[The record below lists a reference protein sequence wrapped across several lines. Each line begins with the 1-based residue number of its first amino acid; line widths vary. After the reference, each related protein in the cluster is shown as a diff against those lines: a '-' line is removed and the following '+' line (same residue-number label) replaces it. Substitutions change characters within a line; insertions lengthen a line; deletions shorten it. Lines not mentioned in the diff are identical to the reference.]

1 MRNRVPAPLFV
12 LLMVLFLTG
21 CRSQESGTHIV
32 RSPTVP
38 FDELFVLEDTVRLDP
53 AILIGQ
59 VIFVDINTKGEI
71 LISDYQTNLTY
82 LFSSSG
88 NHLQSYSAFTCL
100 SDDVH
105 FYPRSTH
112 FLGDEHV
119 VTMQFAGPAVVF
131 NLDGTCYA
139 STKML
144 MPYAKAICIQQDS
157 IFAQQIGSILAQQIM
172 NGEQATANVYS
183 PMLEKIEEIPIEPP
197 RLIFLNRNF
206 AGQAGRT
213 IDCFDDGPYYLYAE
227 SMDAMPVRA
236 SSSGIQYR
244 PDFFEWRPEDL
255 SDGPPDDKS
264 HRRRQMEYPYA
275 IAVFALDG
283 STRMVVT
290 NNLDSKWHL
299 SDILA
304 FEQVGL
310 NIASNSGQFSARS
323 TISPVY
329 PRGTANGYFY
339 VVGENELLPDGSYGT
354 PLILRYKFIPPEKE

>member
-1 MRNRVPAPLFV
+1 MQSRIPAPLFV
-12 LLMVLFLTG
+12 FLMVLSLAG
-21 CRSQESGTHIV
+21 CRSQESAVHVV
-32 RSPTVP
+32 RSPTVL
-38 FDELFVLEDTVRLDP
+38 FDELFMLEDTVQLDP

-59 VIFVDINTKGEI
+59 ITFIDINPSGEF
-71 LISDYQTNLTY
+71 LISDRQANLTY

-105 FYPRSTH
+105 FYPWSTR

-119 VTMQFAGPAVVF
+119 ITMQFAGPAVVF

-144 MPYAKAICIQQDS
+144 MPYAKAICIQEDS
-157 IFAQQIGSILAQQIM
+157 IFAQQIGIE
-172 NGEQATANVYS
+172 EQATANVYS
-183 PMLEKIEEIPIEPP
+183 PILENIDEILIEPP

-206 AGQAGRT
+206 VGQAGRT
-213 IDCFDDGPYYLYAE
+213 IDCFDDGPYYLYPE
-227 SMDAMPVRA
+227 SMDAIPIR
-236 SSSGIQYR
+236 SNSPGIQYR

-264 HRRRQMEYPYA
+264 HRRRRMEYPYA

-290 NNLDSKWHL
+290 DNLDSQWRL
-299 SDILA
+299 SDAPASENL
-304 FEQVGL
+304 GL
-310 NIASNSGQFSARS
+310 SIASNSGLFPARS
-323 TISPVY
+323 TISSVY
-329 PRGTANGYFY
+329 PQGAGNGYFY
-339 VVGENELLPDGSYGT
+339 AVGENNILPDGSYGN
-354 PLILRYKFIPPEKE
+354 PVILRYKFIPPEEE